1 MISKI
6 FPIFV
11 AIIFFIIFIIFY
23 KGLQNSNVYVPNT
36 NIKKDIPVFK
46 AKIFDTD
53 YEINS
58 KEIFK
63 NEKFYLMNIWS
74 SWCVPCK
81 NEHPYLINLSK
92 QQKIEIIGLNYKD
105 NEENA
110 KRFLQKF
117 KSPYK
122 TILSDKD
129 GTIAIEWGAYGVPES
144 YLIFNKKI
152 IRKISGP
159 IDKKSLE
166 QLKELIQ

>member
-11 AIIFFIIFIIFY
+11 AIIFLIIFIIFY

-81 NEHPYLINLSK
+81 NEHPYLIMRIL
-92 QQKIEIIGLNYKD
+92 
-105 NEENA
+105 
-110 KRFLQKF
+110 RC
-117 KSPYK
+117 K
-122 TILSDKD
+122 TL
-129 GTIAIEWGAYGVPES
+129 
-144 YLIFNKKI
+144 
-152 IRKISGP
+152 
-159 IDKKSLE
+159 
-166 QLKELIQ
+166 